1 MATWED
7 VQRLAGEFSDTEE
20 STVYRRPAYKVH
32 GKSFA
37 WMSPHEEGALVTRVD
52 PDELPFL
59 LAAKPELYFTTSHY
73 KPHPMVLI
81 RLELAGEDDLRE
93 RMGDS
98 YELVSG

>member
-1 MATWED
+1 MATWKD
-7 VQRLAGEFSDTEE
+7 VQRLAGEFPDTEE

-59 LAAKPELYFTTSHY
+59 LATKQRSTSRPHTTN
-73 KPHPMVLI
+73 PTQWC
-81 RLELAGEDDLRE
+81 
-93 RMGDS
+93 
-98 YELVSG
+98 